1 MFEVNTTLMFG
12 YALADKAGES
22 FKYAVRNFF
31 ARPFHDLPRV
41 RLSSFLIFDK
51 MIGRFWAASSRKDKG
66 TEECPLQ
73 WQMLGMVQYGYLIL
87 TERMAQ
93 QVWGEDHPL
102 YLAIKAKLDF
112 TQARAARGR
121 FPKPT
126 AKKFRLMFDLTQA
139 DLLEWAGV
147 PEDKAIELPK

>member
-1 MFEVNTTLMFG
+1 MIQIILVELVLIERMMLIYIFLVCYRCSENIL
-12 YALADKAGES
+12 
-22 FKYAVRNFF
+22 
-31 ARPFHDLPRV
+31 
-41 RLSSFLIFDK
+41 LSSFLIFDK